1 MKPRCCWSSSPREEP
16 ADIRPVEALGNIM
29 RGHKRYEEAVDY
41 YSRAI
46 ALIGKPEKKN
56 WTQFYARG
64 TCYERIKK
72 WPQAEADL
80 QKAMQLSP
88 DQPLVLNYLG
98 YSWVDQNR
106 NLKQGLALIER
117 AVQLKPDDG
126 YIVDSLGWAH
136 YRMGNIKEAVRFL
149 ERAVELKPEDPV
161 LNDHLGDALWRVE
174 RPAGGALPVGAGA
187 DVEARARG
195 DREDQAQAGEGSAG
209 PAAGA
214 RRQAHQGSDAHRPQE
229 AHRDQARPQ
238 GAPSNRRSGGTVRHI
253 MAAPIDELAPRQDQ
267 PDVARARPPAGRL
280 S

>member
-1 MKPRCCWSSSPREEP
+1 MLLEKLAREEP
-16 ADIRPVEALGNIM
+16 TDIRPVEALGNIM

-64 TCYERIKK
+64 TSYERIKK

-136 YRMGNIKEAVRFL
+136 YRMGNMKEAVRFL

-161 LNDHLGDALWRVE
+161 LNDHLGDALWRVG
-174 RPAGGALPVGAGA
+174 RQQ
-187 DVEARARG
+187 EARYQW
-195 DREDQAQAGEGSAG
+195 EQALTLK
-209 PAAGA
+209 P
-214 RRQAHQGSDAHRPQE
+214 E
-229 AHRDQARPQ
+229 AEEIEKIKRKLAKGLQIKPQARAVKRAKEATRTELKKRTETKLVPK
-238 GAPSNRRSGGTVRHI
+238 
-253 MAAPIDELAPRQDQ
+253 AAFE
-267 PDVARARPPAGRL
+267 
-280 S
+280 